1 MAPNLAESQHAQ
13 IRDMILRERPPAEIA
28 DVASCSAVHLRSV
41 LDNDENTYHVTFGL
55 QLSSADVRQCQPIL
69 MRQSL
74 FRVRRTQS
82 RGSLDTVL

>member
-41 LDNDENTYHVTFGL
+41 LDNDENTL